1 MCEGNKYK
9 SLDLILNFS
18 VDLQLYFM
26 HTKGNHQQNEK
37 TAYWMQEDICKSH
50 AQ

>member
-18 VDLQLYFM
+18 VDLKLYFM
-26 HTKGNHQQNEK
+26 HSTGNSKGNHQQNEK
-37 TAYWMQEDICKSH
+37 TAY
-50 AQ
+50 